1 MYRKQRKADLLVVGF
16 GLIGDYYE
24 TISSK
29 ERTNKVK
36 KSVFATSVYHS
47 FLSTFGL
54 ILYIRKAT
62 NLS

>member
-16 GLIGDYYE
+16 GLIGDNYE

-47 FLSTFGL
+47 FSTFGL